1 MIFCTPYYIIGARLQ
16 RCNLAPIL
24 SLHYLPETSLSR
36 QRKLD
41 TQTEVLRGGG
51 ITAAREQRSVGL
63 TVVVEAHGEEPV
75 EGVIGR
81 EAQLERL
88 VSAAGTAHHRGYVA
102 HDGSLTAEAEIK
114 TQVEVLVGPRVAV
127 AGGRKG

>member
-1 MIFCTPYYIIGARLQ
+1 MVSFHGSLRTNETLHLIYIGARLQ

-36 QRKLD
+36 QRELD

-63 TVVVEAHGEEPV
+63 TVVVEAHGEKPV
-75 EGVIGR
+75 EGVICR
-81 EAQLERL
+81 ETQLERL
-88 VSAAGTAHHRGYVA
+88 KIGRAHV
-102 HDGSLTAEAEIK
+102 
-114 TQVEVLVGPRVAV
+114 
-127 AGGRKG
+127 